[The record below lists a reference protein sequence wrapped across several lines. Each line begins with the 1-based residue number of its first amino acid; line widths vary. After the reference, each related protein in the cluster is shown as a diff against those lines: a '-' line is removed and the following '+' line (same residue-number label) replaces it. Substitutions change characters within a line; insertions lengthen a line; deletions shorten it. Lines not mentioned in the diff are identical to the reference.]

1 MQQAMAARA
10 RRWPARLPRV
20 SAGLTLELALL
31 AFLAVQCARLFWAV
45 VTPIGPVGDLRA
57 AEPTVAGAPPLGQ
70 FDPFFRNG
78 GQAAAAAVVTSLD
91 LKLFGVR
98 EDRATGRGS
107 AIIGTP
113 DGAQASVAVG
123 EEIMPGVTLTAVAFD
138 SVTISRNGAT
148 EQIFLDQ
155 SQAAPQAAPVRP
167 QAPAPAAAADGPQ
180 IQMAPR
186 TSGGRVTGI
195 VVQPGG
201 SGEAFRAAG
210 FAPGDVIVSVNGQ
223 AIASAEQARALVEQ
237 SQGEVSLVVDR
248 AGRQLPLRVR
258 LNR

>member
-10 RRWPARLPRV
+10 RRWPAGLPRV
-20 SAGLTLELALL
+20 SAGLALELALL
-31 AFLAVQCARLFWAV
+31 AFLAVQCARLFWAI
-45 VTPIGPVGDLRA
+45 VTPIGPVGDWR
-57 AEPTVAGAPPLGQ
+57 AEPAVAAPVPLGQ
-70 FDPFFRNG
+70 FDPFFRSG
-78 GQAAAAAVVTSLD
+78 GQQAAAVVTSLD

-155 SQAAPQAAPVRP
+155 SQAAPVQP
-167 QAPAPAAAADGPQ
+167 QAPVPAAAADGPQ

-186 TSGGRVTGI
+186 TNGGRVTGI

-223 AIASAEQARALVEQ
+223 AITSAEQARALVEQ
-237 SQGEVSLVVDR
+237 SRGEVSLIVDR